1 MVSSKHFF
9 ETVKF
14 KKDLKNAN
22 IEYQTLSLNNSVLHT
37 SFSVGQNSSHKSLR
51 DHMHALNELL
61 HSLTLTIQFRILSN
75 TTVKNARA

>member
-1 MVSSKHFF
+1 MVSSKNFF
-9 ETVKF
+9 ETLKF

-51 DHMHALNELL
+51 DHMHAFNELL

-75 TTVKNARA
+75 TAVKNARA